1 MAKDPYQYFRVEARE
16 LLDGLTQ
23 GILQLEQG
31 LSVPPSEGLTRLLR
45 LTHTLK
51 GAARV
56 VKQPRIAERA
66 HTIESILATHRD
78 SELPLSKA
86 QGSQLLVLLDEIS
99 SHLAEISSPDP
110 SNNESSPVL
119 SGTSDHARLSAEAPL
134 ETLRVEI
141 QEMDALLHTLTEAGV
156 QLGALRKGIGT
167 AKHLRDLTSLL
178 LDLLCARPSESRD
191 SAATTS
197 GKAGI
202 ARARILAEELKSSL
216 DHFQRNLEVDLERVD
231 GAFMEMRDVTHR
243 LRLIPAKTVFASLA
257 RSVRDAAQ
265 TLGRRVAFDASGGEV
280 RLDANV
286 LASLRDALMHVVRN
300 AVTHGV
306 ESEAER
312 VAFAKPSTGQVR
324 LEVLRRGSRVVFIC
338 TDDGG
343 GIDVEAVRKAAVS
356 RGLISATT
364 AKALSADQVIA
375 LLGSVGTV
383 GLTTSKEVT
392 ELSGRGIGLDVLRA
406 TLSVL
411 KGEMHIRSEPG
422 RGVRVEVQVPISIAA
437 LQGLVLE
444 TGGKRVSIPLDAVQQ
459 TLRVR
464 DADVAR
470 SAEGDSILHAGKVIP
485 FLSLELLL
493 LRLGS
498 GGPNIGHRVKPGI
511 WSAVVV
517 QAEGR
522 CAALGVERLL
532 GAANIVM
539 RALPGVVQADP
550 VIAGASLDAEGTP
563 QLVLDPAGL
572 VAIAER
578 SRGETFNTTAQ
589 GQAQRAP
596 ILVIDDSL
604 TTRMLEQSILEAAGY
619 QVELAV
625 SAEDGLI
632 KAQGLR
638 YSLFIVDVE
647 MPGMDG
653 FGFVAQT
660 RADTVLR
667 DVPAILMTSRDS
679 VEDRLRGQQVGASA
693 YVIKGEF
700 DQMQLLQT
708 IRTLIG

>member
-16 LLDGLTQ
+16 LLDGLIQ
-23 GILQLEQG
+23 GILQLEKG
-31 LSVPPSEGLTRLLR
+31 PSTPASEGAARLLR
-45 LTHTLK
+45 LAHTLK

-56 VKQPRIAERA
+56 VKQPRIAELA

-78 SELPLSKA
+78 SKLPLSKA
-86 QGSQLLVLLDEIS
+86 QGSQLLLLLDEIS
-99 SHLAEISSPDP
+99 SHLAEISLPAP
-110 SNNESSPVL
+110 SSHKNAPMLSSI
-119 SGTSDHARLSAEAPL
+119 SDLERLSADVPL

-141 QEMDALLHTLTEAGV
+141 QEMDALLQTLTEAGV

-167 AKHLRDLTSLL
+167 ANHLRDLSSLL
-178 LDLLCARPSESRD
+178 LDMLAVRPTENRDSESTL
-191 SAATTS
+191 SST
-197 GKAGI
+197 AGM
-202 ARARILAEELKSSL
+202 ARARILAEELKQSL
-216 DHFQRNLEVDLERVD
+216 DQFQRKLGVNIERID
-231 GAFMEMRDVTHR
+231 GAFIEMRDVTHR
-243 LRLIPAKTVFASLA
+243 LRLIPAQTVFASLA
-257 RSVRDAAQ
+257 LSVRDAAQ
-265 TLGRRVAFDASGGEV
+265 TLGMRVAFDTSGGEV

-300 AVTHGV
+300 AVTHGM
-306 ESEAER
+306 ESDAER
-312 VAFAKPSTGQVR
+312 IALAKPPIRQIR
-324 LEVLRRGSRVVFIC
+324 LEVLRRGSRVAFVC

-356 RGLISATT
+356 RELISAAA
-364 AKALSADQVIA
+364 AKTLSSDQIIA

-406 TLSVL
+406 TMSEL
-411 KGEMHIRSEPG
+411 KGEMHIHNEPG
-422 RGVRVEVQVPISIAA
+422 RGVRIEVQVPVSIAA

-444 TGGKRVSIPLDAVQQ
+444 AGGERVSIPLDAVLQ
-459 TLRVR
+459 TLRIH

-493 LRLGS
+493 RRLGS
-498 GGPNIGHRVKPGI
+498 GGPNTGNRVKPGI
-511 WSAVVV
+511 GSAVVV

-522 CAALGVERLL
+522 SVALGVERLL

-539 RALPGVVQADP
+539 RALPSTVEVDAVV
-550 VIAGASLDAEGTP
+550 AGASLDAEGTP

-572 VAIAER
+572 VAYAEG
-578 SRGETFNTTAQ
+578 SRGETFNSDALAQ
-589 GQAQRAP
+589 PQRAP
-596 ILVIDDSL
+596 ILIIDDSL

-619 QVELAV
+619 QVDLAV
-625 SAEDGLI
+625 SAEDGLV
-632 KAQGLR
+632 KAHAYR

-660 RADTVLR
+660 RADPLLR
-667 DVPAILMTSRDS
+667 NIPAILVTSLDAA
-679 VEDRLRGQQVGASA
+679 EDRSRGQQVGASA

>member
-23 GILQLEQG
+23 GILQLEKG
-31 LSVPPSEGLTRLLR
+31 PCDPPFEGVARLLR
-45 LTHTLK
+45 LAHTLK

-66 HTIESILATHRD
+66 HKIESILTTHRE
-78 SELPLSKA
+78 SELPLTKA
-86 QGSQLLVLLDEIS
+86 QGSELLLLLDEIS
-99 SHLAEISSPDP
+99 SHLSEISSLAPA
-110 SNNESSPVL
+110 SAESTPML
-119 SGTSDHARLSAEAPL
+119 SGTSDPTRLTAEAPL

-141 QEMDALLHTLTEAGV
+141 QEMDSLLHTLTEADV
-156 QLGALRKGIGT
+156 KLGAMRKGIGAT
-167 AKHLRDLTSLL
+167 ARLRDLTSLL
-178 LDLLCARPSESRD
+178 LDLLVVLSGEKRD
-191 SAATTS
+191 EVAAAS
-197 GKAGI
+197 GL
-202 ARARILAEELKSSL
+202 ARARFLAEELRSGL
-216 DHFQRNLEVDLERVD
+216 DHFQRSLVVDLERVD
-231 GAFMEMRDVTHR
+231 GAFIEMRDVTHR
-243 LRLIPAKTVFASLA
+243 LRLIPAQSVFASLS

-265 TLGRRVAFDASGGEV
+265 TLGKRVAFDTNGGEI

-312 VAFAKPSTGQVR
+312 IVLGKPLTGQVR
-324 LEVLRRGSRVVFIC
+324 LEVLQRRSKVAFVC
-338 TDDGG
+338 TDDGR
-343 GIDVEAVRKAAVS
+343 GIDVEAVRKAAIH
-356 RGLISATT
+356 RGLVTEAE
-364 AKALSADQVIA
+364 AKALSTDQVIA
-375 LLGSVGTV
+375 LLGSVGAV
-383 GLTTSKEVT
+383 GLTTANEVT
-392 ELSGRGIGLDVLRA
+392 ELSGRGIGLDVVRA
-406 TLSVL
+406 TLLQL
-411 KGEMHIRSEPG
+411 KGEMRILSEPG
-422 RGVRVEVQVPISIAA
+422 RGVRVEVQVPVSIAA
-437 LQGLVLE
+437 MQGLVVE
-444 TGGKRVSIPLDAVQQ
+444 AGGARVAIPLHAVQQ
-459 TLRVR
+459 TLRIR
-464 DADVAR
+464 DAEVAR
-470 SAEGDSILHAGKVIP
+470 SAEGDSILHAGKVVP
-485 FLSLELLL
+485 FLSLDLM
-493 LRLGS
+493 LRRSGSGS
-498 GGPNIGHRVKPGI
+498 GGPYFGNRVKPVI

-522 CAALGVERLL
+522 CVALGVERLL
-532 GAANIVM
+532 GATSIVM
-539 RALPGVVQADP
+539 RGLPGVVEADP

-572 VAIAER
+572 VASAER
-578 SRGETFNTTAQ
+578 SRGETFNADVEAHTQ
-589 GQAQRAP
+589 LRP

-632 KAQGLR
+632 KAHDHR

-660 RADTVLR
+660 RADPQLR
-667 DVPAILMTSRDS
+667 DIPAILVTSRDA
-679 VEDRLRGQQVGASA
+679 VDDRLRGQQVGASA